1 MLFECV
7 QCKFQFEDTDDSKDA
22 DSKAALLRRYMDEI
36 LPVMSTSLQIQVTS
50 AELML
55 VAAER

>member
-36 LPVMSTSLQIQVTS
+36 LPVMSTSCLLYTS
-50 AELML
+50 D
-55 VAAER
+55 AADE